1 MERMTMGIDKSLD
14 DEYPSVLINGSR
26 YHFGR
31 HPGPEYDY
39 FLVENA
45 HIAKDYWWFEKKED
59 FVAFLVNLP
68 ESADRNR
75 LKKLYPDWSD
85 VTHEQRGAYIEEDR
99 AQLRNLMHEKQAA
112 GTAQHFP
119 VYPDDGSGPYRGHKP
134 FRIENKAPLAQIE
147 RTISDL
153 KRYQGFDR
161 GLNDA
166 GKLRVLEGFDWSGVS
181 AKDKEAILQREVD
194 FRSITK
200 EQFEFVYEDIHFD
213 TGRRVSDKLAR
224 KLFERASASDKD
236 QKHEPGLVHFRDFTC
251 ETHWKTYPNG
261 RPALYLV
268 DANTRET
275 VAIATADLP
284 GAPLKPG
291 EVFIKEHSENRGML
305 AALEQ
310 AGVVKATG
318 ETVRSGFVEVAVA
331 KVLTP
336 THGRDRQDDRS
347 NPMVNESGMENTSTN
362 QMPGSRDAYR
372 QMLAERAGTATLE
385 KGKDKGIDR

>member
-1 MERMTMGIDKSLD
+1 MGIDKSLHD
-14 DEYPSVLINGSR
+14 DYPSIIINGSR

-39 FLVENA
+39 YLVENA
-45 HIAKDYWWFEKKED
+45 HIAKDYWWFEKQED

-99 AQLRNLMHEKQAA
+99 ARLRNLMHEKQAA

-134 FRIENKAPLAQIE
+134 FRIENKEPLAQIE

-200 EQFEFVYEDIHFD
+200 LD
-213 TGRRVSDKLAR
+213 
-224 KLFERASASDKD
+224 
-236 QKHEPGLVHFRDFTC
+236 
-251 ETHWKTYPNG
+251 
-261 RPALYLV
+261 
-268 DANTRET
+268 
-275 VAIATADLP
+275 
-284 GAPLKPG
+284 
-291 EVFIKEHSENRGML
+291 
-305 AALEQ
+305 
-310 AGVVKATG
+310 
-318 ETVRSGFVEVAVA
+318 
-331 KVLTP
+331 
-336 THGRDRQDDRS
+336 
-347 NPMVNESGMENTSTN
+347 
-362 QMPGSRDAYR
+362 
-372 QMLAERAGTATLE
+372 
-385 KGKDKGIDR
+385 